1 MMLFR
6 RVVAGVVGLVLVCG
20 LVVAG
25 LAVSGGPASAGPAS
39 AVDPVERAQ
48 RRLNSLGC
56 DSGPVDGVLG
66 DWTRSAVVRF
76 QSRHGLTQS
85 GQLTAATTSKLYSA
99 GAKRCDARP
108 VPSGTGKGRR
118 IVISQQQNWLWLVGS
133 HDKVVAQGGLVD
145 NTAELS
151 PGRYATGSYCGRAGR
166 IKLNSTPD
174 GRLYMD
180 NFVRF
185 APCGIGFHRIPRYV
199 STGDQIHPDWLLG
212 TDYRESH
219 GCIRLTSAM
228 SLRLWNFTVSRT
240 RVRVV

>member
-1 MMLFR
+1 MLLFS
-6 RVVAGVVGLVLVCG
+6 RVVAGVVGLVLACG
-20 LVVAG
+20 QVAAG
-25 LAVSGGPASAGPAS
+25 PATPGSAASGGPAA

-76 QSRHGLTQS
+76 QSRHALTQS
-85 GQLTAATTSKLYSA
+85 GRLTSATKSKLYSA
-99 GAKRCDARP
+99 DAKRCDARP
-108 VPSGTGKGRR
+108 VPAGSGKGRR
-118 IVISQQQNWLWLVGS
+118 LVVSQHQNWLWLVSS
-133 HDKVVAQGGLVD
+133 HGRVVAQGGLVD
-145 NTAELS
+145 NPAELS
-151 PGRYATGSYCGRAGR
+151 PGRYATGPYCGRAGR

-185 APCGIGFHRIPRYV
+185 APCGIGFHRIPRYA
-199 STGDQIHPDWLLG
+199 STGGQIHPDWLLG
-212 TDYRESH
+212 TNYRESH
-219 GCIRLTSAM
+219 GCIRLTSAL
-228 SLRLWNFTVSRT
+228 SLRVWSFTVSRT